1 MMRFTLFTILLS
13 VAVSLTAQAPKP
25 LTGSN
30 LPDVANTQ
38 YMQLNKGEIND
49 DFLIIRRLEN
59 NLIIARKKNDKSGG
73 RLADNSGIN
82 HNWKYYDSANELQEG
97 FFYIR
102 TAKSLSTTNGISEQW
117 FDPERSLSMIF
128 ATLEALKKEILPLPS
143 VTFIQPANR
152 IPHTESLLRSHNL
165 GINGIRKIHHN
176 HPELRG
182 VSLRIS
188 VKEDA
193 FDTLDLDLAGRA
205 SWDGLTSE
213 RIVAHATS
221 MATLIGGAANSGKA
235 GEGVARSARF
245 LSEDFTNL
253 MPATDQ
259 AFINRNI
266 VLQNHS
272 YGVGIENFYGVES
285 VAFDQQALNL
295 PTLLHV
301 FSSGNLGNSNSTGD
315 YEAITKYRTL
325 TGSFKQAKNVL
336 VVTGS
341 DDITGIPEP
350 HSAGPAF
357 DGRIKP
363 ELTAFGGGGTSDAAA
378 LVSGSSL
385 LLQERFQSLH
395 GEYATIDLLKAT
407 LIASSKDIGTPG
419 PDFLSG
425 YGQLALPQALNL
437 IESGN
442 HSQNTL
448 SATRTSYNEIINV
461 PKGTQELKVVLSWV
475 DPPANDGDFMAL
487 VHDLDLRISHNSTV
501 WEPWILDH
509 RPDVALLSAPAST
522 GNDTLNNIEMI
533 TIPLPET
540 GSYEVSVTS
549 NNLSAEQGFSIAYF
563 ISASNSFEWNY
574 PTRLDAFTTG
584 EEQFLYFDNTFSTS
598 GTLEIRTLTGTWQ
611 PIGTIEAGK
620 QMTSF
625 IPEISG
631 EAVIRALFEDQI
643 YLTDT
648 FAIHPKIDLSV
659 DLLCD
664 EEMSLSWNDVG
675 AQSYL
680 LYEFNGLE
688 LTAVTEVLGLDT
700 LIDRS
705 DYPGSQ
711 FTVAPFFDHVT
722 GLQDETLNV
731 TQQGAGCYLNSFLVS
746 LNDQGGAQLT
756 LNLST
761 PENIATLRIIK
772 SDQQGS
778 TVILD
783 VIPDQNEY
791 IIVDPSPTPGRTV
804 YQAELVTRSGLE
816 ISSGEVEIFTTDDT
830 QYILFPNPVS
840 DGQLSLL
847 SPTTNAIFQILDAQ
861 ARIVSNF
868 LISAEAET
876 FPVGDLEGVYYYRV
890 IKDGD
895 VVKTGR
901 FVVRQ

>member
-1 MMRFTLFTILLS
+1 MMRFTLFTTLLWF
-13 VAVSLTAQAPKP
+13 AVSLAAQAPKP
-25 LTGSN
+25 LNSSN
-30 LPDVANTQ
+30 LSLVANTS
-38 YMQLNKGEIND
+38 YMQLNKDQVTND
-49 DFLIIRRLEN
+49 LMVIRRLEN
-59 NLIIARKKNDKSGG
+59 NQVIARKKSVKNGG
-73 RLADNSGIN
+73 HIADNSGIN
-82 HNWKYYDSANELQEG
+82 HKWKYSDHASKLQEG

-102 TAKSLSTTNGISEQW
+102 TAKSLSTTNGIFEQW
-117 FDPERSLSMIF
+117 FDNNHSLSLVF
-128 ATLEALKKEILPLPS
+128 ATPEMIEEEVLPLS
-143 VTFIQPANR
+143 HVTFIQPANR
-152 IPHTESLLRSHNL
+152 TPQTESLLRSHNL
-165 GINGIRKIHHN
+165 GINGIRRIQTN
-176 HPELRG
+176 YPDLLG
-182 VSLRIS
+182 ASFNIS

-193 FDTLDLDLAGRA
+193 FDTLDLDLVGRA

-235 GEGVARSARF
+235 GEGVARSTRL
-245 LSEDFTNL
+245 LSEDFSNL
-253 MPATDQ
+253 LPASDQ

-285 VAFDQQALNL
+285 VTFDQQALNL

-315 YEAITKYRTL
+315 YEAIAKYRTL

-341 DDITGIPEP
+341 DDLTNIPEA

-385 LLQERFQSLH
+385 LLQEHHLSLY
-395 GEYATIDLLKAT
+395 GELATIDLMKAV
-407 LIASSKDIGTPG
+407 LIASSTDIGAPG
-419 PDFLSG
+419 PDFISG
-425 YGQLALPQALNL
+425 YGQLSLPKAIDL

-442 HSQNTL
+442 FARGIL
-448 SATRTSYNEIINV
+448 SPTATTHIETINI
-461 PKGTQELKVVLSWV
+461 PDGLHELKVVLNWI

-487 VHDLDLRISHNSTV
+487 IHDLDLRISYNGTT
-501 WEPWILDH
+501 WQPWILDH
-509 RPDVALLSAPAST
+509 RPDLDLLAAPATT

-533 TIPLPET
+533 TIPLPEAGNYSIT
-540 GSYEVSVTS
+540 VSS
-549 NNLSAEQGFSIAYF
+549 SNLSAEQGFSIAYYTT
-563 ISASNSFEWNY
+563 ASDSFQWSY

-584 EEQFLYFDNTFSTS
+584 EEQFLYFDNTFLTS
-598 GTLEIRTLTGTWQ
+598 GSLEFRTLSGTWQ
-611 PIGTIEAGK
+611 PIGTISAGD
-620 QMTSF
+620 QLAAF

-631 EAVIRALFEDQI
+631 EAVIRALFGD
-643 YLTDT
+643 LAFVSDT
-648 FAIHPKIDLSV
+648 FAIHPKIDLQV
-659 DLLCD
+659 DLLCE

-675 AQSYL
+675 AQSHL
-680 LYEFNGLE
+680 LFEFNGQE
-688 LTAVTEVLGLDT
+688 LSPVTEVFGLDT

-705 DYPGSQ
+705 DFSGNQ
-711 FTVAPFFDHVT
+711 FTVVPVFDRVT

-731 TQQGAGCYLNSFLVS
+731 TQQAAGCYLNSFLVS

-756 LNLST
+756 LNLSS
-761 PENIATLRIIK
+761 PENIATLHITK

-778 TVILD
+778 EILLD
-783 VIPDQNEY
+783 ITPEQEEY
-791 IIVDPSPTPGRTV
+791 IIIDPSPTPGRTL
-804 YQAELVTRSGLE
+804 YQAALVTRSGLE
-816 ISSGEVEIFTTDDT
+816 ITSDEVEIFTTDDT

-890 IKDGD
+890 IKDGET
-895 VVKTGR
+895 VKVGR
-901 FVVRQ
+901 FVARQ